1 MPYTSEKKLLKRN
14 QDRRIKLTD
23 EQREDIKKI
32 RATTTLSQRKIAE
45 MYGVSRRTIQFII
58 NPQSLIENKKR
69 RAERGGTKI
78 YYDTKKNT
86 IAQREHRA
94 YKQGLYLKGEL

>member
-1 MPYTSEKKLLKRN
+1 
-14 QDRRIKLTD
+14 
-23 EQREDIKKI
+23 
-32 RATTTLSQRKIAE
+32 
-45 MYGVSRRTIQFII
+45 
-58 NPQSLIENKKR
+58 LIENKKR